1 MLRRAFLSPLF
12 RFFRFGILPYCAL
25 IATLIVALL
34 ALPAGAHGVNP
45 ALTSLTAEAE
55 PTLAAALEAAWSLTA
70 RSRSGANRQA
80 ELDAREQAANSVLS
94 GIPSVML
101 SQRSD
106 RLNANRGLRNDEVG
120 LGFPLWRASV
130 RAATATQI
138 DSDRAVLLADDL
150 SSKLKL
156 AAELRDLVASAALNR
171 IERDLAE
178 HKHVD
183 ARVLLQDTQRRV
195 KSGERPRIDALQAS
209 AAERLAAVQLA
220 QADAAQVVLRAQ
232 WRALT
237 GLVQLSS
244 PQELVITPTAEHPR
258 LLAANARVR
267 AAQTRLALTEVDK
280 RDAPE
285 VGVGLTRER
294 ALISDAAQN
303 ALRLSLRI
311 PFGSVNRN
319 APRLSAARAE
329 LDTAEADRDAVQ
341 RQVQADFHAAQA
353 GLLVSQVT
361 QSLAAERAALSVEAQ
376 ALVAKAYQLGESDL
390 PTRLRTDHE
399 GFDAQLALARARAE
413 TQRAIARLNQ
423 SSGQFP

>member
-1 MLRRAFLSPLF
+1 MSPF
-12 RFFRFGILPYCAL
+12 FCFFRFGARPCFAL
-25 IATLIVALL
+25 IAALL
-34 ALPAGAHGVNP
+34 ALSAGAHEAHEAHEAHDIKP
-45 ALTSLTAEAE
+45 ALASLRLNAE
-55 PTLAAALEAAWSLTA
+55 PSLAVALDAAWNLTA
-70 RSRSGANRQA
+70 RSRSLANRQA
-80 ELDAREQAANSVLS
+80 EIDAREQVANSVLA
-94 GIPSVML
+94 GTPSVTL

-106 RLNANRGLRNDEVG
+106 RLQTNRGLRNDEVG
-120 LGFPLWRASV
+120 LAFPLWRVGV
-130 RAATATQI
+130 RAATVTQI
-138 DSDRAVLLADDL
+138 DSDRAALFADDL

-156 AAELRDLVASAALNR
+156 ASELRDLVASAALNR
-171 IERDLAE
+171 LERDLAE
-178 HKHVD
+178 HKHED
-183 ARVLLQDTQRRV
+183 AQVLLQDTQRRV

-220 QADAAQVVLRAQ
+220 QADAARVVLQAQ

-237 GLVQLSS
+237 GLVQLSNPEVS
-244 PQELVITPTAEHPR
+244 VVNSAAEHPR

-294 ALISDAAQN
+294 ALSSDAAQN

-311 PFGSVNRN
+311 PFGGAHRN

-353 GLLVSQVT
+353 GLLASQAA
-361 QSLAAERAALSVEAQ
+361 QSLATERAALSAEAQ

-399 GFDAQLALARARAE
+399 GFEAQLALARARAE